1 MGGLTEAVVGYT
13 TAVSETCTI
22 GPNAVTGEPNAVTGE
37 RCGKPA
43 VTTFEGRDGKVYAE
57 CAEHDVSAIVNRPAL
72 VVGASVT
79 VTHGGIAKVGT
90 VVKVGRTRC
99 QVGVGIGN
107 FLRGGS
113 KVITRPISEVSA
125 L

>member
-22 GPNAVTGEPNAVTGE
+22 GPNAVTGE